1 MKSVM
6 KNTAPFLIALPLVG
20 LAWWLQSGS
29 WMAGV
34 VVTGT
39 IAVAALGMGIWSAI
53 KARHRRRS

>member
-1 MKSVM
+1 MKSAM
-6 KNTAPFLIALPLVG
+6 KNGAPHLIALLLVG
-20 LAWWLQSGS
+20 LLWWLQSGS